1 VRALAGET
9 VRGALV
15 LSEDRYSGEQRL
27 VAIDAVPMHD
37 GGDDL
42 VERVL
47 LVFHDVSDEQARLH
61 ALEAERQRTE
71 RLISDA
77 PHGVAVLDLAGRV
90 LQVNDS
96 LAAMAG
102 RTVEDVVG
110 MAFGDLSPTHR
121 DKMAVYLERAVA
133 FPGELLVGD
142 WTIESLDGSDAHV
155 SLTSRVL
162 SSPDEEDEVIL
173 VNVVDFSERRR
184 YEERLTYLADH
195 DALTAMPNRRR
206 FDQALEEHLRLCAR
220 RGPSGALL
228 LLDLDNFKE
237 VNDTMG
243 HTAGDELIVSI
254 STVVRDSLRGGDL
267 VARLGGDEFAV
278 LLPDAD
284 QAGAESVAR
293 MLVERVRAHCQS
305 LDGAKRRVTV
315 SVGAVT
321 FAAATQQ
328 AVDPLALADMLL
340 YDAKEAG
347 RNRHAVLDPSGTEQP
362 RSGARLEWMAR
373 IEAAIENDAFELYLQ
388 PILDVRSNRV
398 VAAEALLR
406 LVDRDGAPVSPGRFV
421 HVAERAGLAPELD
434 KWVIRHAV
442 ATLSR
447 LHQHEPELVLEV
459 NLSGHSIGD
468 ESVEREFVEALHRHG
483 VSAHKFVVEATETAA
498 VADVPAARAFSQR
511 LGAMGTRVAI
521 DDFGAGFGSFYYLKH
536 LPFDIVKIDGEFV
549 AGAHTSAVDR
559 AILRSIV
566 GVARNLGKETVAEFV
581 AEAAVLDVVRELG
594 VDYAQGY
601 YIGEPVPF
609 DTFVS
614 RHLHG
619 GSSQW
624 TTSGSLATDSPSAL
638 LVGGDLT

>member
-1 VRALAGET
+1 
-9 VRGALV
+9 
-15 LSEDRYSGEQRL
+15 
-27 VAIDAVPMHD
+27 
-37 GGDDL
+37 
-42 VERVL
+42 
-47 LVFHDVSDEQARLH
+47 
-61 ALEAERQRTE
+61 
-71 RLISDA
+71 
-77 PHGVAVLDLAGRV
+77 
-90 LQVNDS
+90 
-96 LAAMAG
+96 
-102 RTVEDVVG
+102 
-110 MAFGDLSPTHR
+110 
-121 DKMAVYLERAVA
+121 
-133 FPGELLVGD
+133 
-142 WTIESLDGSDAHV
+142 
-155 SLTSRVL
+155 
-162 SSPDEEDEVIL
+162 
-173 VNVVDFSERRR
+173 
-184 YEERLTYLADH
+184 
-195 DALTAMPNRRR
+195 MPNRRR
-206 FDQALEEHLRLCAR
+206 FDETLEEHLRLCAR

-284 QAGAESVAR
+284 QAGAEAVAR

-321 FAAATQQ
+321 FAAAAQQ

-347 RNRHAVLDPSGTEQP
+347 RNQHAVLDPSGTEQP

-373 IEAAIENDAFELYLQ
+373 IESAIENDAFELYLQ
-388 PILDVRSNRV
+388 PILDVRSNRI

-406 LVDRDGAPVSPGRFV
+406 LVDREGQPVSPGRFV

-447 LHQHEPELVLEV
+447 LHEYAPELVLEV

-483 VSAHKFVVEATETAA
+483 VAPHKFVVEATETAA

-614 RHLHG
+614 RHLDG
-619 GSSQW
+619 GTSSW
-624 TTSGSLATDSPSAL
+624 TTSGSLAADSPSAL
-638 LVGGDLT
+638 LVGGDLA